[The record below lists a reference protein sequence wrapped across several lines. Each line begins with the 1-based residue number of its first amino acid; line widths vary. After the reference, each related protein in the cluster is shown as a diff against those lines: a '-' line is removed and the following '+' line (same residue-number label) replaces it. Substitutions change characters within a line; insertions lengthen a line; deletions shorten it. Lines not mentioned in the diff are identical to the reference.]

1 MGVKSFHCDNIS
13 QEFED
18 SQITIVK
25 DWIEKRDSIIAEQ
38 QTKLDSLGLELTTAK
53 QDATTLQSKVDEL
66 TGQLETAQA
75 ELSKRTDN
83 SDIGAY
89 IKARRHLERLVC
101 DRIDGLSDSELD
113 NLNDRQLKEKLI
125 VQNYDFKDL
134 SSRSDEAI
142 NGMFDMAVKYSDA
155 TRFDAKKSQVGAK
168 SSCEEDEEN
177 FDMAKILKDKA
188 DKSRAMLFGGGK

>member
-53 QDATTLQSKVDEL
+53 QDTTTLQSKVDEL

-75 ELSKRTDN
+75 ELSKRSDS

-134 SSRSDEAI
+134 STRSDEAI
-142 NGMFDMAVKYSDA
+142 NGMFDMAVKYSDS